1 MKGVYIDKN
10 NVNIRIRV
18 GAEVESYL
26 YRDTPAEKFVKFL
39 KRNDPVSFS
48 VKQGTNELTFCSKI
62 KDPDEFPEGY
72 QAEEP
77 TAPPQSKSAPASPA
91 SAAPPAHKDFTPA
104 NQIKTPAPPPQETS
118 YIPDDGT
125 LVAMSTFSD
134 GYWKAKFLK
143 DIRVQKE
150 IRAQAALNTATNIV
164 SQWRDKDT
172 VKPNELGRL
181 VMEIATD
188 LQAYVYLS
196 SHGDVDEP
204 IEDWAARMRKEISKE
219 EKKSDQDP
227 DPKKPG
233 SNGNGPKVYT
243 NIPSSGRCA
252 GSDNCDMDF
261 AMDADLAGC

>member
-1 MKGVYIDKN
+1 MKGVYVDKN

-18 GAEVESYL
+18 GADVESYL

-48 VKQGTNELTFCSKI
+48 VKPGTTELTFCSKI

-72 QAEEP
+72 RADDSPE
-77 TAPPQSKSAPASPA
+77 PPQRQPAPQPTPS
-91 SAAPPAHKDFTPA
+91 KDFTPA
-104 NQIKTPAPPPQETS
+104 NQIKPPAPAPQETS
-118 YIPDDGT
+118 SYVPDDGT
-125 LVAMSTFSD
+125 LVAMSTYSD

-172 VKPNELGRL
+172 VQPNELGRQ

-196 SHGDVDEP
+196 SHGDVDES
-204 IEDWAARMRKEISKE
+204 IEDWTARMRKAIGKDVLSPEPE
-219 EKKSDQDP
+219 EETSE
-227 DPKKPG
+227 
-233 SNGNGPKVYT
+233 
-243 NIPSSGRCA
+243 PSLTEC
-252 GSDNCDMDF
+252 
-261 AMDADLAGC
+261 